1 MDKNQFKKFLR
12 ECIEE
17 VLADNLQNKK
27 DDLEEMTGTGAVAG
41 FMGANWVD
49 KDPNRTKM
57 KSIAKKS
64 VGGKLA

>member
-1 MDKNQFKKFLR
+1 MDKIQFKKFIR

-17 VLADNLQNKK
+17 VLTDNLQDK

-41 FMGANWVD
+41 FMGKNWVD
-49 KDPNRTKM
+49 GDPKRTRM
-57 KSIAKKS
+57 KSIAAKS